1 MSSKESENLMP
12 HRRTTHPHAPHLR
25 RGGVYLLVLG
35 MGSLLTVIGFA
46 VAVSSRISIRNAAAD
61 NNCLQASVLASS
73 AVDLALATVNSDTN
87 WRVTGGCDAWNTPV
101 ALGGGSLS
109 WKQTDQ
115 LDNDMTNNPDQPVR
129 LSGEASVGLS
139 ARRFSLVGKPGGTQP
154 LAVLSTTLHS
164 ELAITVEKDRVLA
177 GSGGPIS
184 CDGTLVNAGN
194 ITGNVEA
201 AAITNTGSIV
211 GFVTQ
216 PARNKRVPG
225 TEVFNRYK
233 ALATEIQYFNL
244 NAGDIKDTIIAS
256 GLNPYGAKS
265 DSGIYYIL
273 VPTGRTMKIDDSII
287 RATLLIELQGTA
299 KLEFKDKVYW
309 EPPSSAMPSLL
320 VLGGTTSLVT
330 VAFDAGTV
338 SVPAL
343 GLNFFGIVVVVGTR
357 ATAPSELHG
366 LFHIMGGAP
375 TVLDRDTKL
384 IGSWIG
390 DGSILVKNHTQLVIE
405 PNLAANP
412 PPGYTEVDATVT
424 AVPGS
429 FRWDGR

>member
-1 MSSKESENLMP
+1 M
-12 HRRTTHPHAPHLR
+12 
-25 RGGVYLLVLG
+25 LVLG

-129 LSGEASVGLS
+129 FTGEATVGL
-139 ARRFSLVGKPGGTQP
+139 AGRRFSLLGKPGGTKALP
-154 LAVLSTTLHS
+154 VLSSTLHS
-164 ELAITVEKDRVLA
+164 ETSITVSAPLSS
-177 GSGGPIS
+177 SGGAIS
-184 CDGTLVNAGN
+184 CDGPLTNSQS
-194 ITGNVEA
+194 ITGDVEA
-201 AAITNTGSIV
+201 ASINNTDSIV

-216 PARNKRVPG
+216 PSPNKTVPG
-225 TEVFNRYK
+225 ISIATEYAPR
-233 ALATEIQYFNL
+233 ATEISYWSI
-244 NAGDIKDTIIAS
+244 GSGRISSTILSKSA
-256 GLNPYGAKS
+256 NPYGPQNA
-265 DSGIYYIL
+265 SGIYLIR
-273 VPTGRTMKIDDSII
+273 VPYGRTLEISEAII
-287 RATLLIELQGTA
+287 QATLLVELNGTA
-299 KLEFKDKVYW
+299 RLDVRNKVAW
-309 EPPSSAMPSLL
+309 EPPSTGMPSLIAA
-320 VLGGTTSLVT
+320 GGSSASVRIRPET
-330 VAFDAGTV
+330 GTV
-338 SVPAL
+338 EVPLL
-343 GLNFFGIVVVVGTR
+343 GANLLGIVVVVGTR

-366 LFHIMGGAP
+366 LFHVMGAATTSFEQSPRINGTWLCDGAVTVSSATQFVANP
-375 TVLDRDTKL
+375 T
-384 IGSWIG
+384 I
-390 DGSILVKNHTQLVIE
+390 
-405 PNLAANP
+405 AANP